1 MLREQD
7 TEDHPCRS
15 GAVRGGGRGAA
26 GFPDTGIG
34 DGGFYAPPFEE
45 NALPGEP
52 EDVGVG
58 WGTLTLGEGLA
69 VSLYSAPAVSGGRAE
84 VCFAVHGDNTAWVML
99 RVTDEKGN
107 TLGETGLLRP
117 GEYVRYV
124 ELSSV
129 PKNGRARVRILCY
142 EPGTYYSLGSADA
155 SILLTAPQ

>member
-1 MLREQD
+1 MSRTQKIILAVLALCVAAAAVLLASRSRESVTAD
-7 TEDHPCRS
+7 FTP
-15 GAVRGGGRGAA
+15 
-26 GFPDTGIG
+26 
-34 DGGFYAPPFEE
+34 PPFEK

-52 EDVGVG
+52 ENVGAG
-58 WGTLTLGEGLA
+58 WGTLTLGEELA

-84 VCFAVHGDNTAWVML
+84 VCFAAHEDNTAWVMQ

>member
-1 MLREQD
+1 MSRAQKIVLAVLALCVAAAAVLLASRPRERVTAD
-7 TEDHPCRS
+7 FTP
-15 GAVRGGGRGAA
+15 
-26 GFPDTGIG
+26 
-34 DGGFYAPPFEE
+34 PPFEE

-52 EDVGVG
+52 EDVGAG

-69 VSLYSAPAVSGGRAE
+69 VSLYSASTVSDGRAE
-84 VCFAVHGDNTAWVML
+84 VCFAAHADNAAWVML

-124 ELSSV
+124 ALSSV
-129 PKNGRARVRILCY
+129 PKDGRARARILCY